1 MKRRK
6 GITIGLFGT
15 CDESRWRD
23 RFMAEYKRLKI
34 KYYNPQVAPGTW
46 DPKMA
51 DIEARHLAHDQIIL
65 FPVTSESYGLGSLA
79 ETGYSILSALKLNGQ
94 RDVVILID
102 QTLDQRLVY
111 GPDAKASL
119 RARRLV
125 LAHLKKLR
133 LDRVYVVDTM
143 DELMAVSLKLYHC
156 AVIREE
162 IRQYNPAVKF
172 KKKRE

>member
-1 MKRRK
+1 
-6 GITIGLFGT
+6 
-15 CDESRWRD
+15 
-23 RFMAEYKRLKI
+23 MAEYQGLKI

-51 DIEARHLAHDQIIL
+51 NIEAEHLAHDEIIL

-102 QTLDQRLVY
+102 QTLDQNLMES
-111 GPDAKASL
+111 PEAKASL
-119 RARRLV
+119 RARKLV
-125 LAHLKKLR
+125 LAHVKKLC

-143 DELMAVSLKLYHC
+143 DELLTVSLKLYHC
-156 AVIREE
+156 AVIRSEL
-162 IRQYNPAVKF
+162 RRYNPEVKF
-172 KKKRE
+172 KKTEGE